1 MPSVTTI
8 GYEGASLED
17 FLAVLVFAGVTILI
31 DVREAPISRRKGF
44 SKNILREAL
53 ENVGI
58 DYIHLVGLGNPKNGR
73 DAAREGRLD
82 DYIKIFSAQMLT
94 PKFQADLERAAGIAS
109 EGGAC
114 LMCYERAP
122 IDCHRKIVSEALS
135 DIIDVN
141 ISHLGVRKGISK
153 NGGEIRSRTRI
164 NASESAPPCG

>member
-1 MPSVTTI
+1 MTSVATI

-17 FLAVLVFAGVTILI
+17 FLAVLAFAGVTTLI

-53 ENVGI
+53 ENIGI

-82 DYIKIFSAQMLT
+82 DYIKIFSAQMT
-94 PKFQADLERAAGIAS
+94 TSKFKADLERAAEIAS

-114 LMCYERAP
+114 LMCYERDP
-122 IDCHRKIVSEALS
+122 NGCHRKIVSEALY
-135 DIIDVN
+135 DIIDAN

-153 NGGEIRSRTRI
+153 NGGEVRSRTRF
-164 NASESAPPCG
+164 NAGESAAPCG